1 MKHRIIIIFFT
12 LIAATGAKAQYT
24 HIGEFGFT
32 LGAAHYF
39 GDLNHNANIT
49 HPGPAI
55 GGYYLKQFNEYLGMR
70 VSAHYAHVGYSDSY
84 SKNVYQQ
91 ERNLSFK
98 TSIWEVAVHGDF
110 NFFAFIP
117 GDPKHSFTPF
127 ITLGIGV
134 FGFDPYTNLDGNK
147 VYLQPLGTEGQDAHY
162 KGEDG
167 KVRKPYSLVALC
179 FPIGMGIKYNLSN
192 GVNFS
197 FQVIQRLTT
206 TDYLD
211 DVSTTYAGASNFA
224 PGSTAEKLQDRSN
237 GQALG
242 KVPGTQRGWSK
253 QKDQYMI
260 AEIGLSFNLSSSY
273 QCPRGD

>member
-1 MKHRIIIIFFT
+1 MKHRILIVFFT
-12 LIAATGAKAQYT
+12 LVIVTGAKAQYT

-32 LGAAHYF
+32 VGAAHYF
-39 GDLNHNANIT
+39 GDLNHTSDIT
-49 HPGPAI
+49 HPGVAV

-84 SKNVYQQ
+84 SHNVYQQ

-110 NFFAFIP
+110 NFFKFIP
-117 GDPKHSFTPF
+117 GDPKHAFTPF
-127 ITLGIGV
+127 ITIGV
-134 FGFDPYTNLDGNK
+134 GVFEFDPYTTFNGDK
-147 VYLQPLGTEGQDAHY
+147 VYLQPLGTEGQNASY
-162 KGEDG
+162 KGLDG
-167 KVRKPYSLVALC
+167 KVRKPYSRVAVC
-179 FPIGMGIKYNLSN
+179 FPIGMGIKYNFSN

-211 DVSTTYAGASNFA
+211 DVSTTYAGISKFPA
-224 PGSTAEKLQDRSN
+224 GSTAAQLQDRST
-237 GQALG
+237 GQVFQANQ
-242 KVPGTQRGWSK
+242 QRGWSK
-253 QKDQYMI
+253 QKDQYLI

>member
-1 MKHRIIIIFFT
+1 MKHRILIIFLT
-12 LIAATGAKAQYT
+12 IVAATNATAQYT

-32 LGAAHYF
+32 VGAAHYF
-39 GDLNHNANIT
+39 GDLNHNGSINDPRVAV
-49 HPGPAI
+49 

-70 VSAHYAHVGYSDSY
+70 VSAHFAQVGYSDAY
-84 SKNVYQQ
+84 SRNPYQE

-98 TSIWEVAVHGDF
+98 SNIWELAVHGDF
-110 NFFAFIP
+110 NFFKFIP
-117 GDPKHSFTPF
+117 GDPHHSFTPF
-127 ITLGIGV
+127 ITLGVGV
-134 FGFDPYTNLDGNK
+134 FTFNPYANIAGRD
-147 VYLQPLGTEGQDAHY
+147 VYLQPLGTEGQNVGY
-162 KGEDG
+162 EG
-167 KVRKPYSLVALC
+167 RKPYSRVAMC

-211 DVSTTYAGASNFA
+211 DVSTTYAGPLSFP
-224 PGSTAEKLQDRSN
+224 PGSDAEKLQDRSP
-237 GQALG
+237 GQTLG
-242 KVPGTQRGWSK
+242 SVPGTQRGWSK
-253 QKDQYMI
+253 QKDQYVI

>member
-1 MKHRIIIIFFT
+1 MKHRIIIIIFT
-12 LIAATGAKAQYT
+12 FVATTSARAQFT

-32 LGAAHYF
+32 FGAANYF
-39 GDLNHNANIT
+39 GDLNHNGDIT
-49 HPGPAI
+49 HPGPTV

-84 SKNVYQQ
+84 SNNVYQQ

-110 NFFAFIP
+110 NFFKFIP

-127 ITLGIGV
+127 ITIGIGA
-134 FGFDPYTNLDGNK
+134 FYFDPYTSLNGQK
-147 VYLQPLGTEGQDAHY
+147 EYLQPLGTEGQNVSY
-162 KGEDG
+162 KGLDG
-167 KVRKPYSLVALC
+167 KVRKPYSRVAAC
-179 FPIGMGIKYNLSN
+179 FPIGMGVKYNLSN

-197 FQVIQRLTT
+197 FEIVQRLTT

-211 DVSTTYAGASNFA
+211 DVSTTYAGVSSFP
-224 PGSTAEKLQDRSN
+224 PGSTAAQLQDRSK
-237 GQALG
+237 GQVFQANQ
-242 KVPGTQRGWSK
+242 QRGWSK
-253 QKDQYMI
+253 QKDQYLI

>member
-1 MKHRIIIIFFT
+1 MKYRILIIFFT
-12 LIAATGAKAQYT
+12 LVAATNATAQYT

-32 LGAAHYF
+32 LGAANYF
-39 GDLNHNANIT
+39 GDLNHNGNIT
-49 HPGPAI
+49 HPGVAV
-55 GGYYLKQFNEYLGMR
+55 GGYYLKQFDKYLGMR

-84 SKNVYQQ
+84 SDNVYQR

-98 TSIWEVAVHGDF
+98 TSIWEIAVHGDF
-110 NFFAFIP
+110 NFFEFIP

-127 ITLGIGV
+127 ITIGVGV
-134 FGFDPYTNLDGNK
+134 FGFDPYTDLDGRK
-147 VYLQPLGTEGQDAHY
+147 VYLQPLGTEGQDANY
-162 KGEDG
+162 KDASG

-179 FPIGMGIKYNLSN
+179 FPIGMGVKYNLSN

-211 DVSTTYAGASNFA
+211 DVSTTYVGASKFA
-224 PGSTAEKLQDRSN
+224 PGSDAEKLQDRSP
-237 GQALG
+237 GQTLG
-242 KVPGTQRGWSK
+242 AIPGTQRGWSK
-253 QKDQYMI
+253 QKDQYLI